1 MVTKIQSEIV
11 YEVNYN
17 GRDYILTVFQDI
29 ISGIVEYDVYDM
41 ETVEDCDGEL
51 EIEVIRYFEE
61 NLVD

>member
-41 ETVEDCDGEL
+41 ETVEDCDGDL

>member
-1 MVTKIQSEIV
+1 MVTKIQSETT

-41 ETVEDCDGEL
+41 ETVEDCDGDL

>member
-1 MVTKIQSEIV
+1 MVTKIQSEST

-17 GRDYILTVFQDI
+17 DRDYIVTVFQDLM
-29 ISGIVEYDVYDM
+29 SGIVEYDVYDM
-41 ETVEDCDGEL
+41 ETVEDCDGDL

>member
-29 ISGIVEYDVYDM
+29 MSGIVEYDVYDM
-41 ETVEDCDGEL
+41 ETVEDCDGDLEL
-51 EIEVIRYFEE
+51 EVIRYFEE
-61 NLVD
+61 NLLD